1 MARAK
6 KASVDDLL
14 DDEPTTPTKSKTKK
28 KVVAKKKAT
37 AKKKAAPAGK
47 LTITNEMVQSPT
59 GRPVSKETVALRK
72 KILHAAKKGITNIDL
87 AAKLEIDTARS
98 QSLAKPLVGMGLLA
112 YERVEGRVTY
122 TTQMS

>member
-6 KASVDDLL
+6 KATVDDLL
-14 DDEPTTPTKSKTKK
+14 DDEQTTPTKPKTKK
-28 KVVAKKKAT
+28 KAAAKKKV
-37 AKKKAAPAGK
+37 APAGK
-47 LTITNEMVQSPT
+47 LTVTNDMVQSTT

-98 QSLAKPLVGMGLLA
+98 QSLAKPLVGMGLLT
-112 YERVEGRVTY
+112 YERIEGRVTY
-122 TTQMS
+122 TTKMS